1 MKTVVVTGCSSGAGR
16 AAALL
21 LAREGWRVFAV
32 VRQQSDADALEA
44 EGSGGLEALLAD
56 VTSRAEV
63 FDAAKRVADAAGGHG
78 LDGLIC
84 NAGVGGGGPLEFATQ
99 DDLARPIETNL
110 YGSIYC
116 AQAFMPLLRSARGRI
131 INITSG
137 STLFNMPLVS
147 TYPAAKYAL
156 ELVTRQLRCEV
167 EQFGIKVILVDPGQI
182 KTRMTQEAGEQSREV
197 REKLPP
203 MAVELYGEMIDGLE
217 NAAAGMKGSGKE
229 PEEVAKVYLRA
240 LTDAKP
246 KPFYAVGL
254 DAKFMRVLSHVAP
267 QRFIDAMAARAM
279 SR

>member
-1 MKTVVVTGCSSGAGR
+1 M
-16 AAALL
+16 
-21 LAREGWRVFAV
+21 LARHGWWVFAV
-32 VRQQSDADALEA
+32 VRQQPDADALEA
-44 EGSGGLEALLAD
+44 EGSGQLRALLAD
-56 VTSRAEV
+56 VTNRADV
-63 FDAAKRVADAAGGHG
+63 TDVAKHVAEAVGEHG

-84 NAGVGGGGPLEFATQ
+84 NAGVGGGGPLEFATH

-116 AQAFMPLLRSARGRI
+116 AQAFLPLLRTARGRI

-156 ELVTRQLRCEV
+156 ELITRQLRCEV
-167 EQFGIKVILVDPGQI
+167 QQFGINVILVDPGQI

-203 MAVELYGEMIDGLE
+203 QAVELYGDMIDGLE
-217 NAAAGMKGSGKE
+217 KAAAGMKGSGKE
-229 PEEVAKVYLRA
+229 PEEVAKAYLRA

-246 KPFYAVGL
+246 KSFYAVGM
-254 DAKFMRVLSHVAP
+254 DAKVMRVLSRVAP

-279 SR
+279 SQ